1 MLSRLHPLFAVAGAL
16 LCLSACGGGSSG
28 SSGVVGP
35 APTPPNGPTPGSNS
49 VAVSPSSLAFSG
61 PGSAAQTFT
70 VSSTTANAPLPTIDP
85 FGCGPVVTISTSSTT
100 LPATYT
106 VTPTGN
112 GVCTFVFTIGNR
124 SATLGVNVGGGAGA
138 SFTTTANPMTFTL
151 GGGSQIFTATA
162 SSGTLTA
169 DATSCNGI
177 ATVTGGGG
185 TSPQQFTVTPSAV
198 GSCTFSVVDGSNS
211 LLVPVSVNAPN
222 PGANA
227 VIISPTAMSF
237 ASPYGA
243 PQQMSISVQG
253 QPGSI
258 SIDES
263 SCIAASAKIAYLTL
277 NGVAPGQPVTPP
289 VTATVTPYGTGGY
302 NVPGTGSCTINF
314 TATNG
319 ASASLTVVVNR

>member
-1 MLSRLHPLFAVAGAL
+1 MLSRLHPFFAVAGAA
-16 LCLSACGGGSSG
+16 LCLAACGGGSSG
-28 SSGVVGP
+28 SAPVVF
-35 APTPPNGPTPGSNS
+35 PTVTPTNGPVPGSNS
-49 VAVSPSSLAFSG
+49 VAINPSSLSFSG
-61 PGSAAQTFT
+61 PGAGAQTFT

-85 FGCGPVVTISTSSTT
+85 FGCGPVVSIATTSTT

-106 VTPTGN
+106 VTPQGN

-124 SATLGVNVGGGAGA
+124 SASLGINVGGGSGG
-138 SFTTTANPMTFTL
+138 SFTTTAAPLTFTL
-151 GGGSQIFTATA
+151 GGPSQTYTATA
-162 SSGTLTA
+162 SSGTLSA

-177 ATVTGGGG
+177 AAVAGGGG
-185 TSPQQFTVTPSAV
+185 PSPQTFTVSPSAV

-211 LLVPVSVNAPN
+211 LLVPVVVNAASAA
-222 PGANA
+222 ANS
-227 VIISPTAMSF
+227 VVISPSAMSF

-277 NGVAPGQPVTPP
+277 NGVPPGQPVTPP

-314 TATNG
+314 NATNG